1 MNKINSWQNTE
12 PKLIAILRGI
22 TKSEVTPIVKGL
34 IDIGFRAI
42 EIPLNSP
49 DPMASIELA
58 VKVAKDRESDN
69 CLIGAG
75 TVLTVDQVRA
85 VAGVGGNL
93 IVSPNVNP
101 VVIKA
106 AIEANMVCLPGIFTP
121 TEAHLAL
128 ASGASGLK
136 FFPASVLGAQG
147 INAFRAIL
155 PEKTS
160 ICAVGGVEPTNF
172 GEYAKAGVYG
182 FGLGSG
188 LYKPGLSINQV
199 LENARTAMSAYANS
213 IGIQE

>member
-101 VVIKA
+101 AVIKA

-136 FFPASVLGAQG
+136 FFPAVNLGSQG
-147 INAFRAIL
+147 INAIRAIL
-155 PEKTS
+155 PVATS
-160 ICAVGGVEPTNF
+160 ICAVGGIEPDNF
-172 GEYAKAGVYG
+172 AEYAKVGVCG

-188 LYKPGLSINQV
+188 LYKPGMGVDEV
-199 LENARTAMSAYANS
+199 LENARTAMSAYAS
-213 IGIQE
+213 CTKFEE